1 MSKIGTE
8 IIVGQ
13 IFKPIVTTFT
23 YDELQNYR
31 DNDISIGINNA
42 LIFSIPQQGLDNES
56 SVDAYDNT
64 SIWATD
70 NSGLLC
76 PLSFPYSMI
85 SKIKESLDKYEENTN
100 AKKIVSVTW
109 TKITGTSEAGTS
121 PNINIKVEVKYANEK
136 TSLLNITGIKV
147 YKDPQFI
154 EEYTT
159 VIAGGET
166 INWYD
171 VAGIYYLQG
180 LVTDTSTGSIM
191 STTNEYPLEWSITEI
206 EKKNPKCQSNIQINY
221 YENDNVK
228 FYYAEINLS
237 ADVPGKFEIENL
249 TEGCLLDNTECYITS
264 TNLNTIFN
272 LSNRTYEPLNA
283 SIKYRFYPDNTKYY
297 NNISWTTIDIGN
309 INGMP
314 IESDYYI
321 YIGLQRPTENTNP
334 DDDLAMN
341 NAPLYTGYGA
351 AGWRSIGQTIE
362 QYNAIN
368 PAFNG
373 GQTTVILDINFN
385 NIQSYIAI
393 PSGMHIYDGLGN
405 ISNFTLYQSN
415 ITIKNR
421 KYNIYTAVL
430 EGEFGNLIY

>member
-23 YDELQNYR
+23 YDELKNYR

-42 LIFSIPQQGLDNES
+42 VIFSIPQQGLDNDS
-56 SVDAYDNT
+56 SVDNHEET

-85 SKIKESLDKYEENTN
+85 AKIKDSLDRYEENTN
-100 AKKIVSVTW
+100 AKKIVSVNW
-109 TKITGTSEAGTS
+109 TKTQGTSEAGIS
-121 PNINIKVEVKYANEK
+121 PNINIKVEVKYANDR
-136 TSLLNITGIKV
+136 TALLNVTGIKV
-147 YKDPQFI
+147 YKNPQFT
-154 EEYTT
+154 EEYVT

-171 VAGIYYLQG
+171 KAGIYYLQG
-180 LVTDTSTGSIM
+180 LVTDTAIGSIM
-191 STTNEYPLEWSITEI
+191 ATTNDLPLEWTITEI
-206 EKKNPKCQSNIQINY
+206 KKENPRCTSNVQIKF
-221 YENDNVK
+221 YENNNIK

-237 ADVPGKFEIENL
+237 ANIAGKFEIENL
-249 TEGCLLDNTECYITS
+249 TEGCFLDNTECYVT
-264 TNLNTIFN
+264 TDNLHAIFN
-272 LSNRTYEPLNA
+272 LSNRTYEALNGK
-283 SIKYRFYPDNTKYY
+283 IKYRFYPDNTKYY
-297 NNISWTTIDIGN
+297 NDIFWTNIDVGA

-321 YIGLQRPTENTNP
+321 YIGLQKPTENTNP
-334 DDDLAMN
+334 DDDLAIN

-362 QYNAIN
+362 QYNASN
-368 PAFNG
+368 PAYNG
-373 GQTTVILDINFN
+373 GFKTVILDRDFN
-385 NIQSYIAI
+385 YVTCYIAV
-393 PSGMHIYDGLGN
+393 PPNMHTYDGLGN
-405 ISNFTLYQSN
+405 PITWTLEESN

-421 KYNIYTAVL
+421 KYNIYKNNI
-430 EGEFGNLIY
+430 EGEMTNLIY